1 MPKHS
6 VGAVELLL
14 MVIYFLLGEGSNYT
28 VQSFYSCPRY
38 PNGESIL
45 TVLNASKL
53 GCVERRDFNSFSPPL

>member
-14 MVIYFLLGEGSNYT
+14 MVIYFLLGGGSTYT

-38 PNGESIL
+38 SNGESVL
-45 TVLNASKL
+45 TVLKGSKL
-53 GCVERRDFNSFSPPL
+53 GCVECRDFNSFSRPL